1 MAEEECARVRA
12 CVCFGERE
20 RDCLDLQSRFSLS
33 SSPTK
38 GRKESAFGKEFPG
51 CDIHFIHV
59 RSSYLFPDG
68 SGIRTINY
76 NTIAERGA
84 GALLAAFG
92 TLSISEIGD

>member
-1 MAEEECARVRA
+1 MRARV
-12 CVCFGERE
+12 CVGERE

-59 RSSYLFPDG
+59 RPFYLFPDD
-68 SGIRTINY
+68 SRIRTINY
-76 NTIAERGA
+76 STIVVRGA
-84 GALLAAFG
+84 GDLLAAFG
-92 TLSISEIGD
+92 TLSISDVGD